1 MLLLLLTACAAVL
14 PAPTLRSWGHV
25 DVAAGDVSGLS
36 GLAAGAD
43 GTLWSVSEGPPRLVQ
58 LDGGG
63 ASVLRALPIIGL
75 PAGAEPESVV
85 ITASGAIWVG
95 TESDTDARAADPVV
109 RLAIVGDHAEVREQR
124 LVSWADWGLVAPENR
139 GVEGL
144 CEAGGRLVAGGEP
157 VSEEGGRRRAPLGL
171 ASADGWINHW
181 FPLGTDTGKLAALW
195 CQQTTN
201 GDIEIE
207 AIERHYG
214 VLHVVQAR
222 LPAGAAPGTEAE
234 RTGEFP
240 LDPAILAMNLNFE
253 GLTRVGSRRLLLSD
267 NQSGGEVK
275 GPTRIV
281 RVDPID
287 EDEDEAGS
295 P

>member
-1 MLLLLLTACAAVL
+1 MLLLLLAACAAVI
-14 PAPTLRSWGHV
+14 PEPTLRTWGHV
-25 DVAAGDVSGLS
+25 DLEPSDISGLS

-63 ASVLRALPIIGL
+63 AAVLRSLPITGL
-75 PAGAEPESVV
+75 PDGAEPESVV
-85 ITASGAIWVG
+85 ITSSGAIWVG
-95 TESDTDARAADPVV
+95 TESDSSGRDADPVV
-109 RLAIVGDHAEVREQR
+109 RIAIVGDEAQVREQR
-124 LVSWADWGLVAPENR
+124 AVTWANWGLVAPENR

-144 CEAGGRLVAGGEP
+144 CAAGGRLLVGGEP
-157 VSEEGGRRRAPLGL
+157 VSEAGGQRRAPLGL
-171 ASADGWINHW
+171 EGPDGWVVHW
-181 FPLGTDTGKLAALW
+181 LPLGSETGKLAALW
-195 CQQTTN
+195 CQQTAE

-214 VLHVVQAR
+214 VLHLVQAR
-222 LPAGAAPGTEAE
+222 LAADAAPGSDAE

-240 LDPAILAMNLNFE
+240 LDPAIQAMNLNFE
-253 GLTRVGSRRLLLSD
+253 GLTRKGARRLLLSD
-267 NQSGGEVK
+267 NQSGGEVT

-281 RVDPID
+281 RVDPLD
-287 EDEDEAGS
+287 EDEPPA